1 MLGKLPS
8 VLARPADDTTAS
20 AVASCA
26 VVIILLPLPLSSSG
40 PPLFRLPQKHSE
52 LNPLFACA
60 LSMANRMAVAAS
72 MLAAAVVAGAA
83 VAVLVG
89 PVARPLVLAQV

>member
-1 MLGKLPS
+1 
-8 VLARPADDTTAS
+8 
-20 AVASCA
+20 
-26 VVIILLPLPLSSSG
+26 
-40 PPLFRLPQKHSE
+40 
-52 LNPLFACA
+52 
-60 LSMANRMAVAAS
+60 MANRMAVAAS